1 MTEKNEIILKRE
13 YTRPNTDGYVWVKQY
28 TIIKRGRQRYA
39 VIRFSSDMDVRIDK
53 LFFTL
58 EQINSNGNAILG
70 GVEYAVNVGLD
81 AGIAFEKEIAVDE
94 NCVAVKL
101 RVDKVRSCGNE
112 YTLKDGQ
119 ITVITNVDSM
129 KNANISSD
137 LLIPKSDEKGSG
149 QWKLTAISVAA
160 IAVLLIINLI
170 VALLHTLR

>member
-1 MTEKNEIILKRE
+1 MTEKYEIILKKE
-13 YTRPNTDGYVWVKQY
+13 YKRPNTDRYVWVEQY
-28 TIIKRGRQRYA
+28 TIIKRGGQRYA
-39 VIRFSSDMDVRIDK
+39 VIKFSSDMDVRIDK

-58 EQINSNGNAILG
+58 EQINSNGRAILCG
-70 GVEYAVNVGLD
+70 EEYAVSVGLD
-81 AGIAFEKEIAVDE
+81 AGISFEKEIAVDE

-129 KNANISSD
+129 KNANISPE
-137 LLIPKSDEKGSG
+137 LLIPKNEEKGSG
-149 QWKLTAISVAA
+149 QWKLTAISVAT